1 MISHHL
7 NELHGGPT
15 AAGPVQHQVTPY
27 VVSVSLYH
35 STLTPFSLTSQ
46 ALRFVTALKPLTL
59 HCVPELPCEPVNHW
73 NHIEWDKTLYILYGK
88 LFQQRLFSVCSSGM
102 ITLISWFYII
112 CFCIC
117 PCGSF
122 HVRQIPAITWPQ

>member
-27 VVSVSLYH
+27 VVSVSLHH

-59 HCVPELPCEPVNHW
+59 HRVAEPCEPVNHW
-73 NHIEWDKTLYILYGK
+73 NRIQWNNTLHILYGT
-88 LFQQRLFSVCSSGM
+88 LVQQRLVSVCSPGL
-102 ITLISWFYII
+102 ITLIQISWFYII
-112 CFCIC
+112 LFLYL
-117 PCGSF
+117 S
-122 HVRQIPAITWPQ
+122 TWIISCTLLQL